1 MAKRSKMSIS
11 KYLSY
16 NFTSSFLTIFLPLFF
31 IGALVFIIK
40 ISALTASIQI
50 SFGEMIQLFSYNIP
64 AILFYTIPISFL
76 VAVVITLLRLSNDN
90 ELMALFALGKKSKS
104 IMHRFL
110 FISILFSTVLLILS
124 LGLMP
129 KTKQQFKAFKYL
141 KASEA
146 QVNIN
151 PSKLG
156 QKFGNLFVYVKS
168 KHKTSLHDVVI
179 YNKDKIHNDQL
190 FMAKSAN
197 IENKDAVITLTL
209 NNGSG
214 YTFTDESLKE
224 IHYEKMQVFQN
235 LNTEE
240 FTYQNIFNYWVK
252 LSLDSEDKRKIF
264 FFIYISFIPIIA
276 LYIIAAFSIINPRY
290 QKNYAYHILGATTI
304 GVYAIATLLK
314 SHGNYIALL
323 VSITLTFILGLF
335 LFRHYVQRY
344 F

>member
-1 MAKRSKMSIS
+1 MAKKSKISIS

-50 SFGEMIQLFSYNIP
+50 SFIEMLQLFSYNIP

-76 VAVVITLLRLSNDN
+76 VAVVTTLLRLSNDN

-104 IMHRFL
+104 IMNSFI
-110 FISILFSTVLLILS
+110 FISILFSIVLLILS

-129 KTKQQFKAFKYL
+129 KTKQQFKAFKHL

-168 KHKTSLHDVVI
+168 KDKKTLNNVVI
-179 YNKDKIHNDQL
+179 YNKDKEHSDQL
-190 FMAKSAN
+190 FMAKSAT

-209 NNGSG
+209 KDGSG
-214 YTFTDESLKE
+214 YTYTEESLKE

-235 LNTEE
+235 LNSDE
-240 FTYQNIFNYWVK
+240 FTYQNIFDYWKK
-252 LSLDSEDKRKIF
+252 LSMDSKDKRKIL
-264 FFIYISFIPIIA
+264 FFIYISFIPIMA
-276 LYIIAAFSIINPRY
+276 LFIIAAFSIINPRY
-290 QKNYAYHILGATTI
+290 QKNYAFHVLGATTI
-304 GVYAIATLLK
+304 GLYSIATLLK
-314 SHGNYIALL
+314 SQGNYMVLL
-323 VSITLTFILGLF
+323 VAIFFTFLLGRF
-335 LFRHYVQRY
+335 LFKRNVQRY